1 MVRHPPTSTPTDTLF
16 PYPSL
21 LRSHV
26 LFLCDVAPEIC
37 GLPARRSD
45 DRLTGLVVDVR
56 HRDVGTTGHQQFH
69 GGAPDA
75 AATTRH
81 DYRLAAQI
89 RHLSLQQFLIG
100 VPV

>member
-1 MVRHPPTSTPTDTLF
+1 MCRGWLFFFNLKTAYVLRISDCSADVGTSDL
-16 PYPSL
+16 
-21 LRSHV
+21 
-26 LFLCDVAPEIC
+26 
-37 GLPARRSD
+37 
-45 DRLTGLVVDVR
+45 
-56 HRDVGTTGHQQFH
+56 VGTTGHQQFH

-100 VPV
+100 VPVSLLELEAHGHAIFVGDCKDTGLC